1 MPNDPAPI
9 PAQPLAAERDR
20 LARLI
25 NNCPAERMPELYVEA
40 KQRVRAI
47 RDALK
52 DIDAMGEEAGLEHA
66 QTHGAFEIGDTRY
79 YPGMEIKTKDR
90 DPVTTAKAILE
101 AADLDTLLDC
111 LSATAFKQGAVKK
124 IEGLNFNELFEIT
137 VEPDLKTGKPRKKLH
152 STSLTFNRS

>member
-1 MPNDPAPI
+1 VSDALT
-9 PAQPLAAERDR
+9 QPLAAERDR

-25 NNCPAERMPELYVEA
+25 AACPPEAMPELYVEA

-52 DIDAMGEEAGLEHA
+52 DIDAMVEEAGLERA
-66 QTHGAFEIGDTRY
+66 ATHGPFTVGDIRHWA
-79 YPGMEIKTKDR
+79 GLEIKTKDR

-111 LSATAFKQGAVKK
+111 LSATAFKQGTVKK

-137 VEPDLKTGKPRKKLH
+137 VVPDLKTGKPKKTLH